1 MKNLLTILSF
11 TTLTAFAGYGQNQ
24 DSGVMN
30 ATTQL
35 KTFTVSENGK
45 EMQYNVKVMERRKY
59 GMELANTDRGMVNQ
73 DRKLSSPFVT
83 KLVAIDSDADENF
96 DDYMV
101 LKYKGAE
108 NNDFEVVQADKGF
121 EINVDDKSMHYN
133 VLESNYLVDKKNKN
147 FFIIEEFES
156 E

>member
-1 MKNLLTILSF
+1 MKKLITILSLA
-11 TTLTAFAGYGQNQ
+11 TLTAFAGYGQNKN
-24 DSGVMN
+24 SGVMK

-45 EMQYNVKVMERRKY
+45 EKEYSVKVMERRNY
-59 GMELANTDRGMVNQ
+59 TMELDSKDKGMVNQ
-73 DRKLSSPFVT
+73 DRKPSSAYVT
-83 KLVAIDSDADENF
+83 KLVAIDSDSDPNY

-101 LKYKGAE
+101 LKYKGSE
-108 NNDFEVVQADKGF
+108 RNNFEVVQTDNGF
-121 EINVDDKSMHYN
+121 DINVDDKSMHYN
-133 VLESNYLVDKKNKN
+133 VLESNYLIDKKDKS

>member
-11 TTLTAFAGYGQNQ
+11 ATLTAFAGYGQSQN
-24 DSGVMN
+24 SGVMN

-45 EMQYNVKVMERRKY
+45 EKQYSVKVMERRKY
-59 GMELANTDRGMVNQ
+59 GMELDSKDKGMVNQ

-83 KLVAIDSDADENF
+83 KLVAIDSDADENY
-96 DDYMV
+96 DDYML
-101 LKYKGAE
+101 LKYKGSE
-108 NNDFEVVQADKGF
+108 NNDFEVVQTNKGF
-121 EINVDDKSMHYN
+121 DINVDDKSMHYD
-133 VLESNYLVDKKNKN
+133 VLKNNYIVKKKSKN

-156 E
+156 K